1 MKKPKDEFDIDIQ
14 ACSATDCTGLIP
26 ALPQDEAQLES
37 YQDLY
42 PFNPEDGSAKVYA
55 SPPGTPWQIPKT
67 AAPPEASSG
76 GAFLPDKCL
85 SLF

>member
-14 ACSATDCTGLIP
+14 ACSATDCTGLTP

-42 PFNPEDGSAKVYA
+42 PFNPEDGSAK
-55 SPPGTPWQIPKT
+55 PK
-67 AAPPEASSG
+67 SVR
-76 GAFLPDKCL
+76 
-85 SLF
+85 

>member
-26 ALPQDEAQLES
+26 ALPQDEAQLRTS
-37 YQDLY
+37 IPLIRKMDQ
-42 PFNPEDGSAKVYA
+42 PNPKVYA